1 MSDKTVP
8 FGPRN
13 PPQDPLLARAGELPK
28 DIEPPRDLWPGI
40 AARLGEAPRESRDR
54 GFRWPM
60 ALAAG
65 FAVAA
70 VSALLTW
77 GLMRPSPAPAPTVV
91 AQQPAPTPD
100 DIVPVSYG
108 PNSGLT
114 AAELAARDA
123 LVAQFRESFTKLKPE
138 TRVAIV
144 KNLAV
149 MQAAA
154 NEIDAALARDP
165 ASRMLRGML
174 FGTYKQELQ
183 LYSAVVTSG
192 DGLTRRT

>member
-1 MSDKTVP
+1 MSNTVP

-13 PPQDPLLARAGELPK
+13 PPEDKLLAKAAELPQE
-28 DIEPPRDLWPGI
+28 IAPARDLWPGI
-40 AARLGEAPRESRDR
+40 AARLGEASQAAPER

-77 GLMRPSPAPAPTVV
+77 GVVRNQGVTNGPTIAQTQTPAPT
-91 AQQPAPTPD
+91 
-100 DIVPVSYG
+100 DIIPVSYG
-108 PNSGLT
+108 PNSGLSPK
-114 AAELAARDA
+114 ELAARDQ
-123 LVAQFRESFTKLKPE
+123 LVARFRESFTTLKPE

-144 KNLAV
+144 KNLAI
-149 MQAAA
+149 MQTAA
-154 NEIDAALARDP
+154 NEIDAALAKDP
-165 ASRMLRGML
+165 ASGMLKGML

-183 LYSAVVTSG
+183 LYSTVVTSG
-192 DGLTRRT
+192 DGLTRRI